1 MKMNINNEFNYVVF
15 DKIVKRA
22 KSFVKLDNEIE
33 IEMLKTAIVATKI
46 DMDKLCV
53 FNDQRFRHDITGLL
67 MNFDFDTMTC
77 NEFMPLSSN

>member
-77 NEFMPLSSN
+77 NEFMPLSSS